1 MNSSVRLAAS
11 ALPGEKKYI
20 LFAGAGIS
28 KDAGIPTTWDL
39 MLKTAGLLYAADH
52 DAVDDVNIEEWF
64 AESKYAQMGYA
75 ELMEGIY
82 PNYPDQQN
90 FLDSYLGNREIGRAH
105 IGIAELARRGIIRAI
120 ITTNFDPY
128 IERAL
133 EEKGLKVQ
141 VISTDEDLK
150 NSEPLI
156 HCKAVRI
163 YKPHGTLGRGILRN
177 TPKDLEELSPLMEKE
192 LIRILGE
199 HGVMVLGYSGRDK
212 GIQKVFQERSHNH
225 YPLFWIDPQFP
236 EGEIE
241 DILKEKD
248 YTYIPC
254 TGAGEFI
261 DGFFTLLGRIEQLA
275 PTLGSGPTV
284 LDLKYAFSSSNEPTV
299 PLYLEYLENILQ
311 ALEQT
316 MPDFSK
322 FDNHDD
328 AIIAQI
334 DEGVA
339 ISRDFIEAAMLASE
353 YSDEEVIKKIYGF
366 FGKLLKLYDRPDG
379 FQGPPYMENFDGF
392 KFLVY
397 EMFVAFISTLIK
409 YERWELLG
417 DILADDLLVERE
429 RDSRWLPFADI
440 SQLIR
445 SIDYIRDSR
454 LKLRRVSGVGDI
466 LKEHFGQGELSRLVE
481 HREFME
487 ADYFLYTRTACH
499 ETSVMNMWRPQ
510 SCLWLRNV
518 PGYIVKAESKRFLD
532 NIIEATG
539 VETKEDF
546 IEGLARGD
554 SSYRDIFPKAM
565 FVERPLGSY
574 DLNKIGSRR

>member
-1 MNSSVRLAAS
+1 MNSIVRLAAS

-28 KDAGIPTTWDL
+28 KDAEIPTAWDL
-39 MLKTAGLLYAADH
+39 MLETADLLYAANNE
-52 DAVDDVNIEEWF
+52 VEDDVDIEEWF
-64 AESKYAQMGYA
+64 AKSKYAQMEYA

-82 PNYPDQQN
+82 PNYPDQQS
-90 FLDSYLGNREIGRAH
+90 FLDGYLGNREIGRAH

-120 ITTNFDPY
+120 VTTNFDHY

-141 VISTDEDLK
+141 VISTDDDLE

-163 YKPHGTLGRGILRN
+163 YKPHGTLGRGSLRN

-192 LIRILGE
+192 LIKALGE

-212 GIQKVFQERSHNH
+212 GIQKVFQERSYNY
-225 YPLFWIDPQFP
+225 YPLFWIDPKSP

-241 DILKEKD
+241 DILKERD

-261 DGFFTLLGRIEQLA
+261 DDFFTFLGRLEQLA

-284 LDLKYAFSSSNEPTV
+284 SDLRYAFSSSNDPIV
-299 PLYLEYLENILQ
+299 PLYLKYLENIFQ

-316 MPDFSK
+316 RPDFTK

-328 AIIAQI
+328 AIVAQI
-334 DEGVA
+334 NAGLV
-339 ISRDFIEAAMLASE
+339 ISCDFVEAAMLASE
-353 YSDEEVIKKIYGF
+353 YKDEEAVKKVYSF
-366 FGKLLKLYDRPDG
+366 FGKLLKLYDRPDN
-379 FQGPPYMENFDGF
+379 FQGPQYGEDLDGF

-397 EMFVAFISTLIK
+397 EVFVAFISTLIK
-409 YERWELLG
+409 HDRWELLG
-417 DILADDLLVERE
+417 DILADGLLVERE
-429 RDSRWLPFADI
+429 HDSGWFPFANI
-440 SQLIR
+440 NRNLR
-445 SIDYIRDSR
+445 SIDQIRNYR
-454 LKLRRVSGVGDI
+454 LNLRQVSLVGDI
-466 LKEHFGQGELSRLVE
+466 LKNRFGQGELSYRVS

-487 ADYFLYTRTACH
+487 ADYFLYMRTACH
-499 ETSVMNMWRPQ
+499 EESTQSMWRPQ
-510 SCLWLRNV
+510 SCLWLKNI
-518 PGYIVKAESKRFLD
+518 PLYIMRCESQKFLD
-532 NIIEATG
+532 SMMKATR

-546 IEGLARGD
+546 VNGLARGRSTYD
-554 SSYRDIFPKAM
+554 QFFSRAIFAQS
-565 FVERPLGSY
+565 PLGGY
-574 DLNKIGSRR
+574 DLSKIGSRR